1 MNERLNAGR
10 ICSHDLQTVT
20 RQHDLVQA
28 AQLMREHHVGA
39 LVVVENTNSQR
50 RAIGLLTD
58 RDIVTAVIANGL
70 QPAVLQVG
78 DVMSRRLVTVRED
91 ASVVDLLRSMRNHGL
106 RRLPVLD
113 AQDHLI
119 GMVTRDDVIEVLAQ
133 ALELA
138 ASVVPASAARERQM
152 RKGSSTAGRSAQAG
166 AAASHA
172 QP

>member
-39 LVVVENTNSQR
+39 LVVVEQNNSQR
-50 RAIGLLTD
+50 RAIGMLTD

-70 QPAVLQVG
+70 QAAVLQVG

-91 ASVVDLLRSMRNHGL
+91 ASLVDLLRSMRNHGL

-113 AQDHLI
+113 AQDHLL

-152 RKGSSTAGRSAQAG
+152 RKGSSKAGKTAARSTHEATAD
-166 AAASHA
+166 
-172 QP
+172 P